1 MTTLALMLAET
12 KPYGKNSTD
21 YFIIVVVV
29 IIAYL
34 CLRSWW
40 KKR

>member
-1 MTTLALMLAET
+1 MTTLAMLLAEA

-21 YFIIVVVV
+21 YFIIVLVV